1 MGRGHQKAK
10 IKFSIGYNHASDFL
24 DRIDKYKQYIGSIYF
39 PAPRRIV
46 RSSRNF
52 LQEDRYDVTI
62 AELIGYCLKSGIRS
76 KLLVNASCDG
86 GKYNDSL
93 HFSKLLKYLRKLH
106 DAGLSTVVVTNP
118 LFVDKIRSKLP
129 KLEIEASVV
138 CNIKT
143 LTQARYCQTIGISA
157 ICIDA
162 DANYNMELIK
172 GIKSETKL
180 KIILMVNEGCL
191 YNCIGRNHHLN
202 FISHAAPGVELAESF
217 CKKIFKKQP
226 QAFFKSPFVRPEDI
240 HNYFQIVDE
249 FKLVTRS
256 MPTTKIELILNA
268 YIQQSY
274 GGNLLELV
282 DCSYSKDVI
291 KWIDNLK
298 LNQYDFFNKIRNCN
312 ERCANCGFCKRLLY
326 EVCELTK
333 AR

>member
-1 MGRGHQKAK
+1 
-10 IKFSIGYNHASDFL
+10 
-24 DRIDKYKQYIGSIYF
+24 
-39 PAPRRIV
+39 
-46 RSSRNF
+46 
-52 LQEDRYDVTI
+52 
-62 AELIGYCLKSGIRS
+62 
-76 KLLVNASCDG
+76 
-86 GKYNDSL
+86 
-93 HFSKLLKYLRKLH
+93 
-106 DAGLSTVVVTNP
+106 
-118 LFVDKIRSKLP
+118 
-129 KLEIEASVV
+129 
-138 CNIKT
+138 
-143 LTQARYCQTIGISA
+143 
-157 ICIDA
+157 
-162 DANYNMELIK
+162 
-172 GIKSETKL
+172 
-180 KIILMVNEGCL
+180 MVNEGCL